1 MRFFQLSSAID
12 EMNTLYFFPNSP
24 SSSELMTALTAML
37 IVMLCWLQ
45 SWWWWKAIWAQRH
58 CVALKCHQQ
67 MTRLRILRND
77 TFSKT
82 KGRHKLPLGS
92 RHTMRKS
99 QVGHATRH
107 RWGTGCAVFGPG
119 HSIRNVIPMGHMKQY
134 EAFPYGSCHT
144 IYYKKNQ
151 KNTKLCELCKCKLP
165 RFAGDK
171 FWNFFVLKSKSKAGS
186 FQSREKMLQLKPKR
200 DSLYWPIAVW
210 ANIPLCNFRE
220 IFSEIFPEIKQ
231 FLFKQ

>member
-144 IYYKKNQ
+144 IYYKKTKKTQNSVNYVNVNCLVLLVTNFETFSALNRNQ
-151 KNTKLCELCKCKLP
+151 KLVHFRVGKKCY
-165 RFAGDK
+165 
-171 FWNFFVLKSKSKAGS
+171 S
-186 FQSREKMLQLKPKR
+186 
-200 DSLYWPIAVW
+200 
-210 ANIPLCNFRE
+210 
-220 IFSEIFPEIKQ
+220 
-231 FLFKQ
+231 